1 MHPLAVEATVHAHQ
15 RPKLE
20 RYDDTLFLVL
30 KNVQK
35 CHTNRWHRHER
46 SWKRAAACCR
56 TTWVVKRPYAKQ
68 IRREQSVVLSADRS
82 PKVAGIGAPISG
94 ADGTIIAALTCSMPT
109 ERLDKSFEPFVKKAA
124 RDLTTLIGHSYPE
137 PEK

>member
-1 MHPLAVEATVHAHQ
+1 MAPAREIVETGG
-15 RPKLE
+15 R
-20 RYDDTLFLVL
+20 VL
-30 KNVQK
+30 
-35 CHTNRWHRHER
+35 
-46 SWKRAAACCR
+46 SDYLGS
-56 TTWVVKRPYAKQ
+56 KRPYAKQ